1 MPSAWSGKPPSVST
15 KATIVIRNEGFR
27 FLFLI
32 NFQIV
37 IFEVWELYRCWLV
50 VFFSRPYQHCSFFF
64 FKMLC
69 WKQEWF
75 WGVCVVWKHG
85 QFQFAYINTGRQKE
99 KCCKYVLQWNT
110 TEERS
115 QHLRTAS
122 VLYSCCLL
130 LWAVWQ
136 GRRKP
141 YFSLEEGRSGS
152 DNVFCIISIT
162 NFFQCLQLKMT
173 QDSVWRRLPK
183 ETKNRS
189 LQSTKNAFGFA
200 RVAPY
205 SYADFSGGISSK
217 GFSEGW
223 VWPEELLIKAP

>member
-1 MPSAWSGKPPSVST
+1 M
-15 KATIVIRNEGFR
+15 
-27 FLFLI
+27 
-32 NFQIV
+32 
-37 IFEVWELYRCWLV
+37 LV
-50 VFFSRPYQHCSFFF
+50 GCFFF
-64 FKMLC
+64 HAPISTVLFFFQNALLETRMVLRGLC
-69 WKQEWF
+69 GMETRSVP
-75 WGVCVVWKHG
+75 VCLHQYRK
-85 QFQFAYINTGRQKE
+85 TE
-99 KCCKYVLQWNT
+99 KCRKYVLQCST

-189 LQSTKNAFGFA
+189 LQSTKSAFGFPMGCTLFLC
-200 RVAPY
+200 R
-205 SYADFSGGISSK
+205 
-217 GFSEGW
+217 
-223 VWPEELLIKAP
+223 LLWRNQ